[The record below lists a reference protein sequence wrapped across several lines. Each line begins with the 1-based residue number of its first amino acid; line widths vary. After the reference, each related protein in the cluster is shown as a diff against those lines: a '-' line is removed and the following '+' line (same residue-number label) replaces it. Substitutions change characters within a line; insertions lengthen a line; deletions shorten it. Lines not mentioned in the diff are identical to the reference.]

1 MYLDQTYKN
10 EFEKY
15 EFIISSS
22 QSIIPESKDSI
33 IPSWTG
39 IRALLSNTFAPRM
52 HVGFLPS
59 PVTEYSTA
67 FSAMKNF
74 TQLVGQLKQ
83 DALPLFCDEGVFRIV
98 VDIFLQN
105 QDQFRNLIAI
115 LGGFHT
121 AKCLQ
126 HSIRKYIRGSGL
138 EESRRQTRVFGVKIV
153 DSVLDGTH
161 YMRSLKGLLI
171 LANAI
176 EKLKWSVFTQ
186 TIQNDSITAF
196 ESNVRGLQAA
206 YLRKDSN
213 ACKESYKICLEGSM
227 EVHVLYREF
236 TDRSVAAS
244 EMVRYLETL
253 PKLVNILKHLISADR
268 EGNWKGHLQAIQDMI
283 PVLCQDGSVNYQR
296 YCSLYLEMMR
306 QLPEEHPS
314 IYKEL
319 MEGKFVVTTSAGFF
333 NAVAPDMKLEQSI
346 QRFKKGADGII
357 GQMERFCD

>member
-1 MYLDQTYKN
+1 MQNELYLDQTSKD
-10 EFEKY
+10 EFEKH

-52 HVGFLPS
+52 YVGFLPS

-126 HSIRKYIRGSGL
+126 HIIGKYIRGSGL

-161 YMRSLKGLLI
+161 YVRSLKGLLI

-186 TIQNDSITAF
+186 TIQNDSLTAF

-227 EVHVLYREF
+227 EVHVLYKEF
-236 TDRSVAAS
+236 TDRSTAAS

-253 PKLVNILKHLISADR
+253 LKLVNILKSLISANR
-268 EGNWKGHLQAIQDMI
+268 EGNWKGHLQAMHDTSFLSNRKCKLSTI
-283 PVLCQDGSVNYQR
+283 LL
-296 YCSLYLEMMR
+296 SL
-306 QLPEEHPS
+306 S
-314 IYKEL
+314 
-319 MEGKFVVTTSAGFF
+319 
-333 NAVAPDMKLEQSI
+333 
-346 QRFKKGADGII
+346 
-357 GQMERFCD
+357 